1 MDKLGDLTIKGLCVI
16 QLVSQSSQCVK
27 RLQKRFQSLK
37 TAIDT
42 NTKRLF
48 LDIVYVQGLTLKNK
62 WEVHGGESKERED
75 LLFTVQQSQAV
86 SLKTSVDVFLPE
98 NNNVKKSNTC
108 DFHASGGYSNI
119 SFKVF
124 KSDALIAGV
133 GVKKVTNTFI

>member
-1 MDKLGDLTIKGLCVI
+1 
-16 QLVSQSSQCVK
+16 
-27 RLQKRFQSLK
+27 
-37 TAIDT
+37 
-42 NTKRLF
+42 
-48 LDIVYVQGLTLKNK
+48 LKNK

-98 NNNVKKSNTC
+98 NNNVKKTNTC

-124 KSDALIAGV
+124 KADALIAGV
-133 GVKKVTNTFI
+133 GVKVKNPYLLRNLQFLYIGEGLKSLYCR

>member
-1 MDKLGDLTIKGLCVI
+1 M
-16 QLVSQSSQCVK
+16 
-27 RLQKRFQSLK
+27 
-37 TAIDT
+37 
-42 NTKRLF
+42 
-48 LDIVYVQGLTLKNK
+48 KNK
-62 WEVHGGESKERED
+62 WEAHGGESKERED

-98 NNNVKKSNTC
+98 NNNVKKTNTC

-133 GVKKVTNTFI
+133 GVKVKNPYLLIILAIFTHW